1 MDPLF
6 EFGARCLP
14 CNLQA
19 TTASIA
25 KAARPTH
32 LQSRSY
38 AIFGCGSVNGGLEP
52 GLCRARSSVE
62 PLLVGKQLSI
72 NRQPRFTEGA
82 RKGDKL
88 VCTQENA

>member
-1 MDPLF
+1 VDSLF

-14 CNLQA
+14 CNPQA
-19 TTASIA
+19 ATASIA

-32 LQSRSY
+32 LQSRNY

-52 GLCRARSSVE
+52 GLSRARFSVE

-72 NRQPRFTEGA
+72 NRQAWFTEGA

-88 VCTQENA
+88 VCTQENS